1 MGSAAAFSPPS
12 PPRPAPEAGT
22 DLPRPPPQPAG
33 GAGRGRGRP
42 QEQEKLGEPPPHRRR
57 PQPWGPRARGS
68 RWEGM
73 ASWSS
78 PPPLLPGGTPVTKLG
93 HGEPTE
99 ARVEGGG
106 RDQSSVRPCQ
116 TGPSGPETGPP
127 GGASAARGEQSPF
140 PAPRPQALRA
150 RGGCSRRPGAREEEP
165 RAVPEPRAARPPGPL
180 CTPSPAA
187 PPAGAATAAAPSR
200 SPAWPLTADR
210 PWAKS
215 CPPHTGPCV
224 LTPHPGCSVYCNSA
238 KSPAPGCQLYC
249 VPNSLSDLERNHRPP
264 PNSGLHFPHLPNR

>member
-12 PPRPAPEAGT
+12 PPRPAPEAGA

-33 GAGRGRGRP
+33 GARRGRGRP

-68 RWEGM
+68 QWEGM

-116 TGPSGPETGPP
+116 TGSFWTRDRP
-127 GGASAARGEQSPF
+127 ARGAPVPLEENKVLSRPHG
-140 PAPRPQALRA
+140 PRLSGREGAVAGAPRCA
-150 RGGCSRRPGAREEEP
+150 GGG
-165 RAVPEPRAARPPGPL
+165 
-180 CTPSPAA
+180 
-187 PPAGAATAAAPSR
+187 
-200 SPAWPLTADR
+200 
-210 PWAKS
+210 
-215 CPPHTGPCV
+215 
-224 LTPHPGCSVYCNSA
+224 
-238 KSPAPGCQLYC
+238 APGCARAASSAAARTALHPVSGRPAGRCGHGRRPQPQPGLAAPRRPTLGQVLPSPHWSLRPHSTSGVLC
-249 VPNSLSDLERNHRPP
+249 VL
-264 PNSGLHFPHLPNR
+264 

>member
-1 MGSAAAFSPPS
+1 MQVPPCVSRVSCGTSDHMTPGHNVWGTSLPLSKGGGALTAPRRSCLTCPPRCLVCPASPPHPSPMGSAAAFSPPS
-12 PPRPAPEAGT
+12 PPRPAPEAGA

-33 GAGRGRGRP
+33 GAGWGRGRP

-127 GGASAARGEQSPF
+127 
-140 PAPRPQALRA
+140 
-150 RGGCSRRPGAREEEP
+150 
-165 RAVPEPRAARPPGPL
+165 
-180 CTPSPAA
+180 
-187 PPAGAATAAAPSR
+187 AGR
-200 SPAWPLTADR
+200 QCR
-210 PWAKS
+210 
-215 CPPHTGPCV
+215 
-224 LTPHPGCSVYCNSA
+224 
-238 KSPAPGCQLYC
+238 
-249 VPNSLSDLERNHRPP
+249 
-264 PNSGLHFPHLPNR
+264 